1 MTRND
6 IPDADGNMVTTF
18 RVTMTPEE
26 YKQYLAVKKAIGLKA
41 HAEVVRYLI
50 NNYYRTVLQNRKGG

>member
-1 MTRND
+1 
-6 IPDADGNMVTTF
+6 MVTTF
-18 RVTMTPEE
+18 RVTMSPEE
-26 YKQYLAVKKAIGLKA
+26 YQQYIAVKKAIGLKA